1 MPTVLITDHVFPSVK
16 LETKVLEDAG
26 ITLQEVRPPCKT
38 EDEVIQ
44 RCSNAD
50 VLIVQ
55 WAPVTRRVLQALPTV
70 RGVVRYGIGVDNI
83 DLKGAKELGRMVS
96 NVPNYCQ
103 EEVSDHTLAMLISL
117 ARRIPQDHNQIAHGG
132 WGIGPFLPLTAFSDL
147 TFGLIGFGSI
157 AKKVSEKARPFR
169 FKQIAYDPV
178 AGDKS
183 FTDLGVE
190 RVALD
195 DLLTRADI
203 VSLHCP
209 LLPATHHMINAESI
223 GKMKRGVI
231 LINTARGPLIKE
243 TDLIDALK
251 AGKIIGA
258 GLDVYEKEPLPP
270 ESPLRSLPNV
280 ILTSHAAS
288 VSTRAVELLQTK
300 AAEAARDIVLGK
312 RPEGALV

>member
-38 EDEVIQ
+38 EDEIIQ
-44 RCSNAD
+44 RCSNAN

-55 WAPVTRRVLQALPTV
+55 WAPITRRVLQALPTV

-190 RVALD
+190 RVDLD

-231 LINTARGPLIKE
+231 LINTARGPLIRE
-243 TDLIDALK
+243 IDLIDALK
-251 AGKIIGA
+251 AGKILGA
-258 GLDVYEKEPLPP
+258 GLDVYEKEPLPL

-280 ILTSHAAS
+280 TLTSHAAS